1 MQEVRPTVVSETE
14 NPLHIRM
21 NGHWSDIQTKKLEKP
36 VASHFNQPDHS
47 LEDLAIEKIQ
57 RDDTTCRRH
66 RESYWI
72 FELATLAP
80 SGINIDD

>member
-1 MQEVRPTVVSETE
+1 MATHS
-14 NPLHIRM
+14 
-21 NGHWSDIQTKKLEKP
+21 
-36 VASHFNQPDHS
+36 NQPDHS
-47 LEDLAIEKIQ
+47 LEDLEVMAIQKIH

-72 FELATLAP
+72 FELATLVM